1 MSEMPFEGFTLPSQA
16 SATAGIGAKYP
27 SLAQLSGR
35 LLHILPTGITH
46 NTTTPLKKDPHT
58 RLTVDLTFFDG
69 PPIDMVLNKSG
80 QAVAPLTPPIQPG
93 QTQPG
98 RFLNQTWFVRRME
111 GRVNKPGYTGMIG
124 RLTQIPGTSGNTI
137 WALEDPTPAEIEK
150 LNAWWAWKQA
160 NPGAGIYMPAPV
172 EQSAAQPM
180 AQPMAAPMPQQAPA
194 PNPFA
199 QPQAQSAPAPNPFA
213 QPQAQSAP
221 APAVAQSAP
230 NPFAQPAPAP
240 AVTQP
245 AAQQTPAASPFPW
258 EV

>member
-16 SATAGIGAKYP
+16 SATAGVGAKYP

-35 LLHILPTGITH
+35 LLHILPTGIAY
-46 NTTTPLKKDPHT
+46 NTTTPLRKDPHT

-69 PPIDMVLNKSG
+69 PPINTVLNKSG
-80 QAVAPLTPPIQPG
+80 QVVAQLTPPIQPG

-124 RLTQIPGTSGNTI
+124 RLTQIPGASGNTI

-160 NPGAGIYMPAPV
+160 NHGAGIYVPAPV
-172 EQSAAQPM
+172 EQSAAQPF
-180 AQPMAAPMPQQAPA
+180 AQPQSQPMAAPMPQQAPA

-199 QPQAQSAPAPNPFA
+199 QPQAQP
-213 QPQAQSAP
+213 AP

-240 AVTQP
+240 AVAQP
-245 AAQQTPAASPFPW
+245 AAQQAPAASPFPW